1 MKKLP
6 QPELNPDGEDLWAE
20 ITQSITKL
28 PQPEEPP
35 AKPLIMP
42 EIRPTVD
49 LTAVYGGE
57 TLSDLQNGNT
67 DNMDNQTARR
77 FKRSEF
83 PVEATLDLH
92 GKTEDQAF
100 EAVDEFI
107 RRSWLSGK
115 RCVVIVTGKG
125 YHQEDSDYF
134 NPKGKLK
141 ERVPL
146 WLNRRELRPLILA
159 YRHPEAKLGG
169 SGALYILLRRKR

>member
-1 MKKLP
+1 MTP
-6 QPELNPDGEDLWAE
+6 RQPEPDAEDENFWAE
-20 ITQSITKL
+20 ITRNITKTI
-28 PQPEEPP
+28 QPEEPP
-35 AKPLIMP
+35 AKPLIML
-42 EIRPTVD
+42 EIKPTVD
-49 LTAVYGGE
+49 LTAVYSGE
-57 TLSDLQNGNT
+57 TLTDLQNGNT
-67 DNMDNQTARR
+67 DNIDNQTAKR

-100 EAVDEFI
+100 AAVDEFI
-107 RRSWLSGK
+107 RRAWLGGK
-115 RCVVIVTGKG
+115 RCVIIITGKG

-159 YRHPEAKLGG
+159 YKHPEAKLGG

>member
-1 MKKLP
+1 MKP
-6 QPELNPDGEDLWAE
+6 RQPEINPEGEDLWAE
-20 ITQSITKL
+20 ITQGITKL
-28 PQPEEPP
+28 PQPDEPP

-49 LTAVYGGE
+49 LSDVYGGE
-57 TLSDLQNGNT
+57 TLTDLQENEIANI
-67 DNMDNQTARR
+67 DNQTAKR
-77 FKRSEF
+77 FKRGEF

-100 EAVDEFI
+100 DAVDDFI
-107 RRSWLSGK
+107 RRSWISGK
-115 RCVVIVTGKG
+115 RCVIIITGKG
-125 YHQEDSDYF
+125 YHQEDSNYF

-141 ERVPL
+141 ERVPQ

-169 SGALYILLRRKR
+169 TGALYILLRRKR

>member
-1 MKKLP
+1 MTHRK
-6 QPELNPDGEDLWAE
+6 PEPDTEDKDLWAE
-20 ITQSITKL
+20 FTQNVTKTS
-28 PQPEEPP
+28 QPAELP

-49 LTAVYGGE
+49 LTAVYHGE
-57 TLSDLQNGNT
+57 TLPDLQNGNT
-67 DNMDNQTARR
+67 DNIDNQTAKR

-92 GKTEDQAF
+92 GKTENQAF
-100 EAVDEFI
+100 AAVDEFI
-107 RRSWLSGK
+107 RKAWLSGK
-115 RCVVIVTGKG
+115 RCVIIITGKG

-159 YRHPEAKLGG
+159 YKHPEAKLGG